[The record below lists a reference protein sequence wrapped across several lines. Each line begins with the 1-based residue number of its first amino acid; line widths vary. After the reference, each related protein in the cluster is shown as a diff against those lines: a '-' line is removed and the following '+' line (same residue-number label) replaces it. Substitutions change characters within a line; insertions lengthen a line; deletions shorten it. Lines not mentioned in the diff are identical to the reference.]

1 MDHPYPDH
9 AYLERDDETNEK
21 RWYSTRKMTT
31 KGMGVRYIHEDRAA
45 EDIEAAVEAA
55 VKAEREA
62 VYRELLSDDYD
73 MNSSMLMT
81 AGKIPLEREN
91 GGLEYP
97 AIKVFREMLKTA
109 AKVRGINL

>member
-1 MDHPYPDH
+1 MPQI
-9 AYLERDDETNEK
+9 LEMREIDGRLAVFLDMPPNDPSPVTLWTEAEK
-21 RWYSTRKMTT
+21 
-31 KGMGVRYIHEDRAA
+31 
-45 EDIEAAVEAA
+45 EAAFAA
-55 VKAEREA
+55 VRKE

-109 AKVRGINL
+109 AKVRGVNL